1 MLCNYCITRS
11 SNASSDLRIRHH
23 LAILLFSNQSKK
35 FRLKMQTRKKRTK
48 RLRIDEDYVADAD
61 DVSVSSSHHLDQ
73 DDEDALR
80 KSRIRDSNKEFNRRM
95 TILQTWSEY
104 WTEYTLREGEP
115 YPKQRTKEI
124 IAKSKKVAC
133 PIESCGKTFTTPGG
147 LRYHYARCNLERNF
161 KCIVCNPPLSL
172 TTRGEILRHMI
183 HSHYKELPELND
195 DQKEIANAYLSCEH
209 KYEKVKK
216 DKKFSNNE
224 AISTAQNLVKS
235 FYELQ
240 RRVFQSDNFSNRPF
254 KEWQLF
260 IKDWEPM
267 IYETDRRRF
276 YPPEMES
283 VRFKANAENDWKVV
297 KTGESIVFQR
307 DAKNSPTSALFYT
320 GGINT
325 ASSWL
330 PKPLH
335 DSQSATTPDLIAISV
350 NCCSMDKSYSFK
362 ESQAGEGC
370 IQFWSVRESVNKLYI
385 SLSYM
390 VGHSYGTIFE
400 MMWCPL
406 GTSWQSQ
413 VDTGESLSR
422 VGLLAIACGDG
433 QLRILSVPHTMNLLT
448 KTSCRTSESTL
459 ESIPV
464 YKVRPTA
471 CLVPPGVGP
480 STNYQTPACKTIQ
493 WNLDDNQR
501 LIAAG
506 YSNGNVALFDLANN
520 SPILY
525 TNHECQHI
533 YQPLKCWVAH
543 GAPVT
548 SISMLSNS
556 IEKTLVATGS
566 TDRQLKIW
574 NPMDLNSCLT
584 SDRPPITNTL
594 WDYRYRGVVIS
605 TDSAFTSFS
614 NRVTYRYPVVEG
626 THSITISTHRSTVWG
641 LANSIITNSI
651 ATADAAGEVFILPH
665 LAYKSTHRREKSTST
680 THSLYTMVPQLIE
693 EDSPQLVTLE
703 NSSDSV
709 IIDGQYLDT
718 GLNANS
724 IRSNTDLNIQA
735 SSNLSNT
742 GHPNAKSS
750 TLSNIP
756 RGAKRSEAAIG
767 GDINPDSDDDS
778 DAENCFSNER
788 HVANKPT
795 KFLIPI
801 EHRPVEAYDDF
812 KKKFGIQFINYNS
825 SNTSDAKLPESCIRA
840 ADIKNIYCDRP
851 CDYPFSSINC
861 VSWSPNTATF
871 SYLLSASHIG
881 LCRLDKVSIVE
892 QVYRGYVDSMKLA

>member
-1 MLCNYCITRS
+1 
-11 SNASSDLRIRHH
+11 
-23 LAILLFSNQSKK
+23 
-35 FRLKMQTRKKRTK
+35 MQTRKKRTK
-48 RLRIDEDYVADAD
+48 RLRLDEDYVADAD
-61 DVSVSSSHHLDQ
+61 EDVSLSSSHHIDQ
-73 DDEDALR
+73 DDEDAVR

-115 YPKQRTKEI
+115 YPKQKAKEI
-124 IAKSKKVAC
+124 IAKFKKVAC

-161 KCIVCNPPLSL
+161 KCIVCNPPLCL

-183 HSHYKELPELND
+183 HSHYKELPELNTE
-195 DQKEIANAYLSCEH
+195 QKEIAHAYLSCEH

-240 RRVFQSDNFSNRPF
+240 RKVFQSSNFPNRPYR
-254 KEWQLF
+254 EWRSF
-260 IKDWEPM
+260 AKDWEPV
-267 IYETDRRRF
+267 IYEIDRRRF
-276 YPPEMES
+276 YPPEVES
-283 VRFKANAENDWKVV
+283 VRFKTNAENDWKVV

-307 DAKNSPTSALFYT
+307 DDKNSPTSALFYT

-330 PKPLH
+330 PKPPH
-335 DSQSATTPDLIAISV
+335 DAQSALTPDLVAISV

-362 ESQAGEGC
+362 ESQGGEGC
-370 IQFWSVRESVNKLYI
+370 IQFWSVRESETKLEI

-406 GTSWQSQ
+406 GASWQPQ
-413 VDTGESLSR
+413 VDTEESIPR

-433 QLRILSVPHTMNLLT
+433 HLRILSVPHTNSLLS
-448 KTSCRTSESTL
+448 KVNCRTSESAL
-459 ESIPV
+459 ESIPI

-471 CLVPPGVGP
+471 CLIPPGVGP
-480 STNYQTPACKTIQ
+480 STNYQMPACKTIQ

-506 YSNGNVALFDLANN
+506 YSNGNVALFDLANS

-525 TNHECQHI
+525 TNHEHQHI

-548 SISMLSNS
+548 SISILSNS

-605 TDSAFTSFS
+605 TDAAFTSFS

-651 ATADAAGEVFILPH
+651 ATADGAGEVFVLPH
-665 LAYKSTHRREKSTST
+665 LAYKSTHRREKSAST
-680 THSLYTMVPQLIE
+680 NHSLFTMVPQLIE
-693 EDSPQLVTLE
+693 EDQEPSRSLMIE
-703 NSSDSV
+703 NNSDSL
-709 IIDGQYLDT
+709 IIDGQYCDA
-718 GLNANS
+718 GYSANS
-724 IRSNTDLNIQA
+724 MRSNTDLNIQA
-735 SSNLSNT
+735 SSDKLDA
-742 GHPNAKSS
+742 GHTNVNSS
-750 TLSNIP
+750 TSSNIP
-756 RGAKRSEAAIG
+756 RDVKRNESALEV
-767 GDINPDSDDDS
+767 DNNPDSDDGS
-778 DAENCFSNER
+778 EAENCFSSER

-801 EHRPVEAYDDF
+801 EHRPVEVYDDF
-812 KKKFGIQFINYNS
+812 KSKFGIQFINYNS
-825 SNTSDAKLPESCIRA
+825 STPPDAKLPESCIRA

-881 LCRLDKVSIVE
+881 LCRLDRVSIVE